1 MSRPKNTLLSASQ
14 KRILEAL
21 LKMESHGQPGF
32 ISDLV
37 AALNLRAESSLT
49 PTLERMVRS
58 GFLLLSGGGVKGR
71 QRLAQISPK
80 GRLLLGVGFLPLLGE
95 IPAGPLQEAIAQH
108 AEAFSFEQLLPW
120 RAGDFL
126 LEVKGDSMI
135 GDGILEGDK
144 VLLRPDIEIQSGEI
158 AAVLVSEESGGAP
171 EATLKRVYFQ
181 EPESVILRA
190 SNTRYPD
197 RVLDGARV
205 KIAGVYRGLI
215 RAMGRHA

>member
-37 AALNLRAESSLT
+37 STLNLRAESSLT

-58 GFLLLSGGGVKGR
+58 
-71 QRLAQISPK
+71 
-80 GRLLLGVGFLPLLGE
+80 GFLPLLGE

-158 AAVLVSEESGGAP
+158 AAVLVSEESGGAS

>member
-1 MSRPKNTLLSASQ
+1 MSRPKNALLSASQ
-14 KRILEAL
+14 KRILETL
-21 LKMESHGQPGF
+21 LKMESNGQPGF

-58 GFLLLSGGGVKGR
+58 GFLILSGGGIKGR

-80 GRLLLGVGFLPLLGE
+80 GRLHLGVGFLPLLGE

-108 AEAFSFEQLLPW
+108 AEPSSFEELLPW

-126 LEVKGDSMI
+126 LEVKGDSMA

-144 VLLRPDIEIQSGEI
+144 VLLRPNVEIQSGEI
-158 AAVLVSEESGGAP
+158 AAVLVGEEGGGAP
-171 EATLKRVYFQ
+171 EATLKRVFFQ
-181 EPESVILRA
+181 EPASVILRA
-190 SNTRYPD
+190 SNPRYPD
-197 RVLDGARV
+197 RLVEGTRV
-205 KIAGVYRGLI
+205 RIAGVYRGLI
-215 RAMGRHA
+215 RALGRHD